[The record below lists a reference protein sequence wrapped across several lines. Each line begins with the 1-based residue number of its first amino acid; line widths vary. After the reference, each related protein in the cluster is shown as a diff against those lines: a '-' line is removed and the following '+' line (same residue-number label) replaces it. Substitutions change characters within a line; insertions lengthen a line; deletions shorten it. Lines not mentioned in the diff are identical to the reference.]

1 MTKWTSLIGEFET
14 QKNQIRFKGGTTK
27 FEGKDAPNLG
37 NYISSERFSG
47 GTISAKIKFTK
58 ISKHSACEIILF
70 RNPQTGVI
78 ITAGIGSSLMFVI
91 RYFAEKWTNLNV
103 AGDRVNMKAG
113 IEYETKVTV
122 MGSWVRLNIDGV
134 DVIDANLPFSP
145 PQSNVGIWCID
156 INDIIITDYIVNAQL
171 PNCFVIMQ
179 FTTPYNELYQDV
191 IQPVCEKLKVD
202 CKRADE
208 SYTSELILADIS
220 RQIIES
226 KFIIAD
232 ISPKN
237 PNVFYELGYAHA
249 LTKPTILIAE
259 KETELP
265 FDVSPFRT
273 LFYENSIRGKK
284 HVEDGLTKHIKAILG
299 I

>member
-1 MTKWTSLIGEFET
+1 MAKWTSLIGEFEI

-58 ISKHSACEIILF
+58 ISKYSACEIILF
-70 RNPQTGVI
+70 RDPQTGGF
-78 ITAGIGSSLMFVI
+78 ITAGIGSSQMYVI
-91 RYFAEKWTNLNV
+91 RYFTDRWINLN
-103 AGDRVNMKAG
+103 ATGDRVNMKAG
-113 IEYETKVTV
+113 IEYETKVSV
-122 MGSWVRLNIDGV
+122 LGSWVRLNIDGV
-134 DVIDANLPFSP
+134 DIINANLPISP
-145 PQSNVGIWCID
+145 PQSNVGIWCMD
-156 INDIIITDYIVNAQL
+156 INDIIITDFKVDAQL
-171 PNCFVIMQ
+171 PSCFVIMQ

-191 IQPVCEKLKVD
+191 IQPVCEKLNVD

-220 RQIIES
+220 HQIRES

-249 LTKPTILIAE
+249 LTKPTILIAD

-265 FDVSPFRT
+265 FDISPFRT

-284 HVEDGLTKHIKAILG
+284 HIEDGLIK
-299 I
+299 